1 MNFSEVFKLSSQLC
15 KFSPDGKYLVSGR
28 GAWVEGGPSAG
39 DAYLP
44 REAGTSELG
53 SGRPQGPGWRQ
64 LGRPRARGPCRC
76 SSQGGRQLTWAQ
88 DLDRCLGHVQQT
100 GERGRGPG
108 QATGQVLWT
117 WYPRRG
123 TQADAAGK

>member
-44 REAGTSELG
+44 RAAGTSELR
-53 SGRPQGPGWRQ
+53 SGAAAGPGVEA
-64 LGRPRARGPCRC
+64 ARTSEGAGP
-76 SSQGGRQLTWAQ
+76 
-88 DLDRCLGHVQQT
+88 VQ
-100 GERGRGPG
+100 
-108 QATGQVLWT
+108 VF
-117 WYPRRG
+117 
-123 TQADAAGK
+123 